1 MKYLNTN
8 FGFEQEIINIYFDKP
23 LRKALSS
30 ENLFK
35 KTPIIISCFF
45 QFTQAIIYKNEK
57 IKYYKKKIN

>member
-8 FGFEQEIINIYFDKP
+8 FGFEPEIINIYFDKP

-45 QFTQAIIYKNEK
+45 QFTQAIILQIYSL
-57 IKYYKKKIN
+57 IYIN